1 MIKILI
7 LGGGFGGVY
16 AARELQKLV
25 AKNPDVRVTLIGR
38 ENFLL
43 FTPMLHEVATG
54 GVSATANVSPIR
66 QLLRKTDFLQ
76 GDVNAIDL
84 AKKTVS
90 VVHCSG
96 TETEV
101 LEYDYLLFA
110 LGSETNFF
118 GLPGLKEGALTMKT
132 LEDAIKLRNNL
143 IASLEEAEFD
153 VRSGRQKPLLT
164 YIVAGAG
171 FAGAETVAAINDFL
185 REAVTYYPI
194 LTEDMIRVVLVD
206 MIPIPLPELGEE
218 LGKYAAKK
226 MSERRIEMRMNTKV
240 TGLSE
245 RGLEFADGNF
255 IRAVLVVW
263 TAGVT
268 PSQVLRA
275 LPCKLDR
282 GRLVANEFLE
292 VPGYPGVWAIG
303 DCSMVIDP
311 NTGKPY
317 PPTAQHAC
325 REGTIAGRNIA
336 AAVRGSGAKVPF
348 RYKTMGLLAAIGR
361 HTGVAEV
368 FGFRFSGFIAWLMWR
383 AVYLMKLPGLDR
395 QLRVAFAWTLDMI
408 FPKDYVQFM
417 TLAKPLVQNEYL
429 EDKESKD
436 VIPSVSSARINKT

>member
-1 MIKILI
+1 MTKILI

-16 AARELQKLV
+16 AALELQKSFAKKADVQITLV
-25 AKNPDVRVTLIGR
+25 GR

-54 GVSATANVSPIR
+54 GVSATASVTPIR
-66 QLLRKTDFLQ
+66 QLLRKTAFLQ
-76 GDVNAIDL
+76 GDVSEIDL
-84 AKKTVS
+84 SKKIVS

-96 TETEV
+96 TETE
-101 LEYDYLLFA
+101 LLSYDHLVIA

-132 LEDAIKLRNNL
+132 LEDGIKLRNHL

-153 VRSGRQKPLLT
+153 IQTGRQEPLLT

-171 FAGAETVAAINDFL
+171 FAGAETIASVNDFL
-185 REAVTYYPI
+185 REAVAFYPR

-206 MIPIPLPELGEE
+206 MIPLPLPELGEE
-218 LGKYAAKK
+218 LGKYAAEK
-226 MSERRIEMRMNTKV
+226 MSQRRIELRMNTKV

-255 IRAVLVVW
+255 IRAVVVVW

-268 PSQVLRA
+268 PAMVLRK

-282 GRLVANEFLE
+282 GRVIADQYLA
-292 VPGYPGVWAIG
+292 VPDYPGVWAIG

-311 NTGKPY
+311 STGKPY

-325 REGTIAGRNIA
+325 RQGTVVGRNIA
-336 AAVRGSGAKVPF
+336 AAIQGGAKKPF

-361 HTGVAEV
+361 HTGVAMV
-368 FGFRFSGFIAWLMWR
+368 FGLRFSGLIAWIMWR
-383 AVYLMKLPGLDR
+383 TIYLMKLPGFDR
-395 QLRVAFAWTLDMI
+395 QLRVAFAWTLDII

-417 TLAKPLVQNEYL
+417 TLVKPLVQNEYID
-429 EDKESKD
+429 DKEPHD
-436 VIPSVSSARINKT
+436 VQPIR